1 MRILFL
7 FMIKP
12 TALGLNIFFDYHSKC
27 TLNGTTDA
35 DVTRVGT
42 DLNLQQ

>member
-7 FMIKP
+7 LMIKP
-12 TALGLNIFFDYHSKC
+12 TALGLNIFDYHSKC

-42 DLNLQQ
+42 DLNLQH